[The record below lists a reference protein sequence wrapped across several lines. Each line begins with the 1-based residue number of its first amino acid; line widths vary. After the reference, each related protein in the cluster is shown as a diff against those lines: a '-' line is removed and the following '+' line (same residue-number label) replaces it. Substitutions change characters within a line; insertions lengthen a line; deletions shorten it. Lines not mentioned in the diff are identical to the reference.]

1 MPAMHGSTF
10 DAPAAD
16 AGWPRFQ
23 GRNLRNRDTYH
34 NIAKFRYISKS
45 CTLPSRQQNQ
55 RRIWIGDRG
64 RIGPAH
70 YNRPRKETR
79 SA

>member
-23 GRNLRNRDTYH
+23 GHNLRNRDTYH

-45 CTLPSRQQNQ
+45 CTLPSMQ
-55 RRIWIGDRG
+55 
-64 RIGPAH
+64 
-70 YNRPRKETR
+70 
-79 SA
+79 